1 MKRLCG
7 ILIVLIAVFA
17 LISCGGGGGGGGGS
31 SSAPAAS
38 NSLIGTWV
46 ADDGTE
52 TMEWTFDNTNLTI
65 KDYINSTLDSHA
77 IVPYTVSGN
86 VFSFN
91 VHDGTVVYGGS
102 STGINR
108 VVSFEYS
115 VSGNNLTVTNCKYD
129 GVLHSADTVIF
140 TRR

>member
-17 LISCGGGGGGGGGS
+17 LISCGGGGGGGGGGG
-31 SSAPAAS
+31 SAPATS
-38 NSLIGTWV
+38 NSLIGTWI